1 MQQVTQEDVIPW
13 YRQFWPWFL
22 MALPA
27 SAVVAGLA
35 TVFIAVINKD
45 NLVVDDYYKQ
55 GLAINQSLEQQQA
68 AKALNLTAKATMDP
82 ASDKLTLVLSASTPI
97 DEPVLKL
104 TLVHATL
111 AKLDQVVIVK
121 REAANTYA
129 ATVKNFKTGKWHL
142 ILAPVD
148 KHWQIKATVM
158 LPNQQWLLA
167 PNV

>member
-1 MQQVTQEDVIPW
+1 MQHVTHEDVLPW

-35 TVFIAVINKD
+35 TVFIAVMHQD

-55 GLAINQSLEQQQA
+55 GLAINQTLNQQFA
-68 AKALNLTAKATMDP
+68 AKALNLTADATLNP
-82 ASDKLTLVLSASTPI
+82 ESGKLTIVLSANSAI
-97 DEPVLKL
+97 DEPALKL
-104 TLVHATL
+104 SLVHATL
-111 AKLDQVVIVK
+111 ARLDQVIILH
-121 REAANTYA
+121 REAMNTYV
-129 ATVKNFKTGKWHL
+129 ATVNNIKNGKWHL

-148 KHWQIKATVM
+148 DHWQIKANVT
-158 LPNQQWLLA
+158 LPAQHWLLA